1 MLATLI
7 PLFDAEMSVG
17 SYSVFA
23 QKANYFLKPG
33 LNGTIRLDGAGN
45 VTGMDLIDSMGIE
58 TLTGEKE
65 VFVEINNISIFAD
78 LDAQCS
84 APHEKLVL
92 LMDHTV
98 KPEAMYINRV
108 KELKA
113 MGYGLAVRKL
123 QIDQFEPY
131 KPLLQMMDFI
141 LLDHKKIR
149 IESARIYFSKQ
160 YPNIKLIAVNVD
172 TQEEYDNLVAHG
184 GYHFYEGGF
193 FRMPIQKSEREIA
206 PLKVNYIEL
215 LNVVNAPDY
224 DLTDAADVV
233 GRDTALVVSMLEM
246 VNRMTIAGGVSS
258 VRHAAA
264 MLGQKELKKWIN
276 TAITKELLA
285 DKPSEIMRLSLLR
298 AKFAENLA
306 KIFELAQMS
315 QELFL
320 MGLFSVLDIML
331 DKTMDEALEIVKVSK
346 PISDAL
352 LRGEGPLAP
361 VLNFVKE
368 YENASWQE
376 VSRLMVLSNIDMDP
390 VYEAY
395 TDSLKWYRELFK
407 QG

>member
-7 PLFDAEMSVG
+7 PLFDAEMKVCG
-17 SYSVFA
+17 YSVFA

-45 VTGMDLIDSMGIE
+45 VAGLDLVDSMGIE
-58 TLTGEKE
+58 TLSGDKE
-65 VFVEINNISIFAD
+65 VFVEMNNISVFAQID
-78 LDAQCS
+78 EQCS
-84 APHEKLVL
+84 APHEQLVL

-98 KPEAMYINRV
+98 KPEPMYVDRICAL
-108 KELKA
+108 KE
-113 MGYGLAVRKL
+113 MGYKLAVRKL

-131 KPLLQMMDFI
+131 KPLLQQMDYI

-149 IESARIYFSKQ
+149 IESAKIYFSKQ
-160 YPNIKLIAVNVD
+160 YPKIRLCAVNVD
-172 TQEEYDNLVAHG
+172 TQEEYDKLVADG
-184 GYHFYEGGF
+184 GYHLYEGAF
-193 FRMPIQKSEREIA
+193 FRLPIIDSEREMA

-246 VNRMTIAGGVSS
+246 VNRMTIHSGVTN

-285 DKPSEIMRLSLLR
+285 DKPSEIMRMSLLR

-306 KIFELAQMS
+306 KIFEIAQMS

-331 DKTMDEALEIVKVSK
+331 DKPMEEALEMVKVAK
-346 PISDAL
+346 PIADAL
-352 LRGEGPLAP
+352 LNETGPLFP
-361 VLNFVKE
+361 VLNFIHE

-395 TDSLKWYRELFK
+395 IDSLRWYRDLFSA
-407 QG
+407 

>member
-7 PLFDAEMSVG
+7 PLFDAEMKVCG
-17 SYSVFA
+17 YSVFA

-45 VTGMDLIDSMGIE
+45 VTGLDLVDSMGIE
-58 TLTGEKE
+58 TLSGDKE
-65 VFVEINNISIFAD
+65 VFVEMNNISVFARVD
-78 LDAQCS
+78 EQCS
-84 APHEKLVL
+84 APHEQITL

-98 KPEAMYINRV
+98 RPEAMYIDRIS
-108 KELKA
+108 ELKR
-113 MGYGLAVRKL
+113 MGYKLAVRKL
-123 QIDQFEPY
+123 AIDQFEPY
-131 KPLLQMMDFI
+131 KPLLQMMDYI

-149 IESARIYFSKQ
+149 IESAKIYFSKQ
-160 YPNIKLIAVNVD
+160 YPNIKLLAVNVD
-172 TQEEYDNLVAHG
+172 TQEEYEALTAHG
-184 GYHFYEGGF
+184 GYDLYEGAF
-193 FRMPIQKSEREIA
+193 FRMPITKSEREIA

-233 GRDTALVVSMLEM
+233 GRDTALVLSMLEM

-276 TAITKELLA
+276 TAITRELLA

-298 AKFAENLA
+298 AKFAENLS
-306 KIFELAQMS
+306 KIFEMAQMS

-331 DKTMDEALEIVKVSK
+331 DKTMAEALDIVKVSK
-346 PISDAL
+346 PIHDAL
-352 LRGEGPLAP
+352 LDGTGPLYP
-361 VLNFVKE
+361 VLNFIRE

-395 TDSLKWYRELFK
+395 VDSLKWYRNLLS
-407 QG
+407 

>member
-7 PLFDAEMSVG
+7 PLFDAEMSVSG
-17 SYSVFA
+17 YSVFA

-58 TLTGEKE
+58 TLSGEKE

-108 KELKA
+108 KELKSL
-113 MGYGLAVRKL
+113 GYGLAVRKL

-149 IESARIYFSKQ
+149 IESAKIYFSKQ
-160 YPNIKLIAVNVD
+160 YPNIRLCAVNVD
-172 TQEEYDNLVAHG
+172 TQEEYDKLVAHG
-184 GYHFYEGGF
+184 GYDLYEGAF
-193 FRMPIQKSEREIA
+193 FRMPIQQSEREIA

-246 VNRMTIAGGVSS
+246 VNRMTVAGGVSS

-331 DKTMDEALEIVKVSK
+331 DKTMEEALEMVKVSK
-346 PISDAL
+346 PIQDAL
-352 LRGEGPLAP
+352 LRDEGPLAP

-407 QG
+407 S